1 MQKSKNRM
9 KMFSMSIRTS
19 VLTGFH
25 KIATL
30 GKYYEFDAKRE
41 QTNKQTHK
49 QAMSSSV
56 YIMRSPFCNRVQ

>member
-41 QTNKQTHK
+41 QTNKHTNK
-49 QAMSSSV
+49 
-56 YIMRSPFCNRVQ
+56 P